1 MVLGQRPAGDRIV
14 TGSGALGRR
23 SAQRG
28 ILVLLSALF
37 CGSLA
42 CSSPPAEVPA
52 EILGTWT
59 TGAAGFEGRAI
70 EIRSEA
76 IEFANGGDATV
87 SHWVTAVEVGEAAD
101 GQRPMVIVY
110 EGEGGNEYRL
120 GVIHDRAEGTLRL
133 RHRGAVEW
141 RRGSGR

>member
-1 MVLGQRPAGDRIV
+1 MVLGQRAPGDRIV
-14 TGSGALGRR
+14 SSRGARR
-23 SAQRG
+23 RRAKQPG
-28 ILVLLSALF
+28 TLVLLSALF
-37 CGSLA
+37 FGSLA

-120 GVIHDRAEGTLRL
+120 GVILDRAEGTLRL
-133 RHRGAVEW
+133 RHRAAVEW
-141 RRGSGR
+141 RREGER